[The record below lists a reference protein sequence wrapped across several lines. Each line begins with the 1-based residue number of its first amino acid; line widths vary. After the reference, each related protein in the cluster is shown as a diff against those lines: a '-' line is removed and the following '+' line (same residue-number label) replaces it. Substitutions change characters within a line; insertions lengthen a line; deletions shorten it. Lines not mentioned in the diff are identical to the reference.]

1 MKTKNLLLF
10 TSAIALT
17 LGIQAPLWAQT
28 VAPSDAP
35 DEIDGEVV
43 VLESFYVTS
52 ETDRGY
58 IAVDSLAGGRVNT
71 PIKLTP
77 SAMSSLTR
85 AFIDDVGIQN
95 VRDALKWSPNVVP
108 ADLYVGK
115 QLANAFNNWDYNF
128 RGAGQSLQGGA
139 GPTRNYFT
147 FYTAADSY
155 NVDRIE
161 FDRGPNSI
169 LFGVGTVG
177 GVLSTYT
184 KVPRIDKNFATIT
197 AIFDDNESMRFE
209 LDVNRRVSDRLAIR
223 LNALYDRNRGWR
235 KNDKNDMQAVDLAVL
250 FKPTANTSLRVELE
264 KAKSEVT
271 LISSTFGDGVSRWD
285 GTSVS
290 DTWGAPTGGTG
301 TQPSQSAGWW
311 TSPYNV
317 WIPGLA
323 SKGVMNWNGGSISS
337 GIDPDGIPV
346 APYAGWYQPFV
357 PLYSWM
363 APPPDPSDIPV
374 LPSRDFTYGHGITKP
389 EYENITAFVN
399 HRFTDNLDAEVSYY
413 RYRSEQNAKDY
424 EGAGAAR
431 LDLNRQLPDGT
442 SNPNFG
448 KMFADFFLSQQQQN
462 RTVDE
467 VRAQLNYTVD
477 TTIFDIPLT
486 QLFSLSAGDQEITW
500 YARQYNAQLVG
511 TGLTDFAQNMVWGRL
526 YFDNP
531 NQSMN
536 IPEVVNGRT
545 VAYLGMPFDWFDFD
559 ESYKLKNVA
568 FASHSRLWNDK
579 LSILAGVRHD
589 KYDHRK
595 VGAHS
600 GSIVEDGASGTTYS
614 AGGIYY
620 FNWLGVFVNYS
631 KNFDPIGPGKQ
642 NGLDGKPFGPST
654 GVGLEYGIRISTDDG
669 KYYASIS
676 RYDSKSQDRIFNGGK
691 PDFQGMW
698 RNYYDALGQPWDTSR
713 TTLPYDDTEALDVS
727 GWELDITAN
736 PTKNLRM
743 SVTYGKPDSQI
754 TDSLPGARAYYAA
767 NLATWNTAAS
777 GTSTAAGNLR
787 NQIISAQGTLD
798 QNTAGKTKTGL
809 VDYTASIFAHYMFP
823 GESLKGWSI
832 GGGMTY
838 TGKQYVGDFGAPDGQ
853 PKFPHYGSARKST
866 SAVIAYETKLGK
878 IPTRFAL
885 NIDNVLDD
893 RDPIITGYHW
903 GWVVSPGNATPNAYL
918 LPAPRTF
925 KFSARFSF

>member
-1 MKTKNLLLF
+1 
-10 TSAIALT
+10 
-17 LGIQAPLWAQT
+17 
-28 VAPSDAP
+28 
-35 DEIDGEVV
+35 
-43 VLESFYVTS
+43 
-52 ETDRGY
+52 
-58 IAVDSLAGGRVNT
+58 
-71 PIKLTP
+71 
-77 SAMSSLTR
+77 
-85 AFIDDVGIQN
+85 
-95 VRDALKWSPNVVP
+95 
-108 ADLYVGK
+108 
-115 QLANAFNNWDYNF
+115 
-128 RGAGQSLQGGA
+128 
-139 GPTRNYFT
+139 
-147 FYTAADSY
+147 
-155 NVDRIE
+155 
-161 FDRGPNSI
+161 
-169 LFGVGTVG
+169 
-177 GVLSTYT
+177 
-184 KVPRIDKNFATIT
+184 
-197 AIFDDNESMRFE
+197 
-209 LDVNRRVSDRLAIR
+209 
-223 LNALYDRNRGWR
+223 
-235 KNDKNDMQAVDLAVL
+235 
-250 FKPTANTSLRVELE
+250 RVELE

-285 GTSVS
+285 GISVS

-311 TSPYNV
+311 TSPYTV
-317 WIPGLA
+317 WIPSLA
-323 SKGVMNWNGGSISS
+323 DKGVMNWNGGSISS
-337 GIDPDGIPV
+337 GIDPDGIPA

-363 APPPDPSDIPV
+363 AAPPDPSEIPV

-399 HRFTDNLDAEVSYY
+399 HEFTDSLDAEVSYY
-413 RYRSEQNAKDY
+413 RYSSNQNAKDY
-424 EGAGAAR
+424 EAAAAAR

-448 KMFADFFLSQQQQN
+448 KMFGDFFLSQQQQN
-462 RTVDE
+462 RTVEE
-467 VRAQLNYTVD
+467 VRAQLNYRID
-477 TTIFDIPLT
+477 TTVFDIPLT
-486 QLFSLSAGDQEITW
+486 QLFSLSAGDQEIFW

-511 TGLTDFAQNMVWGRL
+511 TGFTDFAQNMVWGRL

-531 NQSMN
+531 NQTMN
-536 IPEVVNGRT
+536 IPEVVNGRA

-559 ESYKLKNVA
+559 ETYKLKNVA

-579 LSILAGVRHD
+579 LSILAGVRRD
-589 KYDHRK
+589 KYEHRK

-614 AGGIYY
+614 AGGVYY
-620 FNWLGVFVNYS
+620 FNWLGVFANYS

-642 NGLDGKPFGPST
+642 NGLNGSPFGPST
-654 GVGLEYGIRISTDDG
+654 GVSFEYGIRISTDDG

-743 SVTYGKPDSQI
+743 SVTYGRPDTQI
-754 TDSLPGARAYYAA
+754 TDSLPGARAYYAEH
-767 NLATWNTAAS
+767 LAAWTSASS
-777 GTSTAAGNLR
+777 GTSTPAGDLR
-787 NQIISAQGTLD
+787 NQIISAKGTLD

-809 VDYTASIFAHYMFP
+809 VDYTASIFAHYMFA
-823 GESLKGWSI
+823 GDSLKGWSI

-853 PKFPHYGSARKST
+853 TKFPHYGSARKST
-866 SAVIAYETKLGK
+866 NAVIAYETKLGS

-903 GWVVSPGNATPNAYL
+903 GWVVSPGNATPNAYI